1 MPIQQHLSWIFQNT
15 PTFSFSDGFQSSY
28 GHVFWDPTFFWLTL
42 YVKYL
47 IEQTSK
53 ESKYKSKSTYF
64 IIDRS
69 FIRKF
74 AYKLQNL
81 FCVFFVLNAFHTA
94 DMVIVLCIHFNI
106 HWHNRSVRVCTTG
119 RCHIPSVHQIRLRS
133 PGCRH
138 TPCWPPRSRRPRT
151 SRSSCRKDSWPGRRC
166 RGRLA
171 LPEADT

>member
-1 MPIQQHLSWIFQNT
+1 M
-15 PTFSFSDGFQSSY
+15 
-28 GHVFWDPTFFWLTL
+28 
-42 YVKYL
+42 
-47 IEQTSK
+47 SK

-106 HWHNRSVRVCTTG
+106 H
-119 RCHIPSVHQIRLRS
+119 
-133 PGCRH
+133 
-138 TPCWPPRSRRPRT
+138 
-151 SRSSCRKDSWPGRRC
+151 
-166 RGRLA
+166 
-171 LPEADT
+171 